1 MKGMITLML
10 NKKRIKSESKKKS
23 VFEKV
28 LIGLFIFMCIVVL
41 GGQKNANE
49 TYDCPIYISK
59 DFIIKNLGKGEYAYS
74 GEIINEASYT
84 VEVDYIYVQVNGP
97 IHLDGYVAV
106 MRYTFDKEFTIK
118 PMDTTSLYQEIWID
132 GNVEKENKEIFSNGS
147 SIAKVSTVK
156 CRLKDGTEYELK
168 SHETIEDEIS
178 NGKGETLG
186 GLVIGG
192 IIIGLYLIYKLIKI
206 KRRKDK

>member
-1 MKGMITLML
+1 MKKILTMTL
-10 NKKRIKSESKKKS
+10 NKKRIKSERKKKS

-41 GGQKNANE
+41 GGQKQANA

-59 DFIIKNLGKGEYAYS
+59 DFTVKNLGGGEYAYS

-106 MRYTFDKEFTIK
+106 MRYTFDKKFAIK
-118 PMDTTSLYQEIWID
+118 PMEKTSLYQEIWID
-132 GNVEKENKEIFSNGS
+132 GNVEKKNEEIFSDGS
-147 SIAKVSTVK
+147 LIAEVSTVK

-168 SHETIEDEIS
+168 SHETIEDETG
-178 NGKGETLG
+178 NGQGETLG

-192 IIIGLYLIYKLIKI
+192 IIIGLYLINKLIKR
-206 KRRKDK
+206 KRRKD